1 MQLQSRGSLEPS
13 PTPLAANLLD
23 RVHLFSTLLVQFVC
37 ARTGL
42 LLTVCWSIR
51 LFGWGGD
58 TRVGVLNLGF
68 IAIDPWTF

>member
-42 LLTVCWSIR
+42 LLTFAGQFDCLAGVEIR
-51 LFGWGGD
+51 EWAF
-58 TRVGVLNLGF
+58 
-68 IAIDPWTF
+68 